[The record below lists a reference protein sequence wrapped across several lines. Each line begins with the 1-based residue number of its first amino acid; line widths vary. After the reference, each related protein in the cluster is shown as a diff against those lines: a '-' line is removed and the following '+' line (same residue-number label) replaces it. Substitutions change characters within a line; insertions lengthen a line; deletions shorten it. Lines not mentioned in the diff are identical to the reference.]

1 MIYEFS
7 LKNFRS
13 YKSNAWIDF
22 TAKPIG
28 EFKETL
34 INQVCDKTELITD
47 KIKET
52 VVKQIKIAKK

>member
-22 TAKPIG
+22 TAKTIG

-34 INQVCDKTELITD
+34 INQVCDKTELLP
-47 KIKET
+47 
-52 VVKQIKIAKK
+52 

>member
-22 TAKPIG
+22 TAKPKG

-34 INQVCDKTELITD
+34 INQVCDKTELLP
-47 KIKET
+47 
-52 VVKQIKIAKK
+52 

>member
-28 EFKETL
+28 EFKDTL
-34 INQVCDKTELITD
+34 INQVCDKTELLP
-47 KIKET
+47 
-52 VVKQIKIAKK
+52 

>member
-28 EFKETL
+28 EFKD
-34 INQVCDKTELITD
+34 QVCDKTELLP
-47 KIKET
+47 
-52 VVKQIKIAKK
+52 

>member
-28 EFKETL
+28 SLRKHLL
-34 INQVCDKTELITD
+34 IKYVIRLNYYR

-52 VVKQIKIAKK
+52 